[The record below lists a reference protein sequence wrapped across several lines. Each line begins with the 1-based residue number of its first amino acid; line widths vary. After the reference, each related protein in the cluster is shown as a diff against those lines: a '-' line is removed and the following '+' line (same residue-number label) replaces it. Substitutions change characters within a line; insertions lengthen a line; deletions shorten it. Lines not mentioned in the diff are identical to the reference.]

1 MDSLHCSHILFVLKS
16 CHFSLCHNAVLP
28 VWHCALLHWACT
40 NVPSKVTIQN
50 TRNCYR
56 LCQNYIMLS
65 LCHYL
70 FLFVF
75 VLFWFCLSFWRH
87 CLSVDISKNAGK
99 FILFYKSTEP
109 ECTHFILCWFY
120 FIFFNHTHLFDCH
133 IVAILVFYSH
143 TAALWMQWFGVKVLE
158 GKHWCENSV
167 LKRRFSVP
175 SVR

>member
-120 FIFFNHTHLFDCH
+120 YYFFQSYSSLWLSHCGHFGFLFTHCSF
-133 IVAILVFYSH
+133 VNAMV
-143 TAALWMQWFGVKVLE
+143 WGEGVR
-158 GKHWCENSV
+158 G
-167 LKRRFSVP
+167 
-175 SVR
+175 